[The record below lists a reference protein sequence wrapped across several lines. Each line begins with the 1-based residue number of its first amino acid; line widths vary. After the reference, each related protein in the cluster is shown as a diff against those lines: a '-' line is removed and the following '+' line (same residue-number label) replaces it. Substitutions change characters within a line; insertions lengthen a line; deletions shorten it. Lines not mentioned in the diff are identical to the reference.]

1 MNPAGNSGVA
11 SRHTHPP
18 STSLLVSPFF
28 LLFLLLLLFLPVS
41 AIPRSR
47 SQGLPERP
55 ACIKGYFKVQSSFG
69 LSWFRLFIRPFQ
81 PTGTTRLVRR
91 SCRDRY
97 RIRSRCR
104 SSLGSIT
111 ELQLPNLVLRF
122 AALSTISDDYIARS
136 SRALGLPC
144 LQLAR
149 SFVPTEQFFLP
160 SRSSTV
166 TGFSRLSDSCPIP
179 VRFLFDLGRDRS

>member
-111 ELQLPNLVLRF
+111 ELQLPNLVPRF
-122 AALSTISDDYIARS
+122 AALSTISDDYIAP
-136 SRALGLPC
+136 L
-144 LQLAR
+144 LQGFRVTFNSAR
-149 SFVPTEQFFLP
+149 SVLCSHGTIFLA
-160 SRSSTV
+160 
-166 TGFSRLSDSCPIP
+166 FSKLHCHGILSPIRLLSDSCPIP
-179 VRFLFDLGRDRS
+179 I